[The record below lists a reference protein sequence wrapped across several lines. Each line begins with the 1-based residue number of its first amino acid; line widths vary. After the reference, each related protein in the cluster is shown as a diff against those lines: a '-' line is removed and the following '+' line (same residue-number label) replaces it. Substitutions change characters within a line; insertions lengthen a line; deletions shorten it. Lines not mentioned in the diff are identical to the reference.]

1 MVFSQQNFDKL
12 AEYIYRKS
20 GISLEHTAHYD
31 KLYKQLKK
39 RASEENYSSFRS
51 YFYALRFGDYK
62 DQEFESLINA
72 VTVNETYFFRENH
85 QFEILIDDVLPII
98 HENKN
103 SSEPI
108 RILSAPCSSGEEPYS
123 IALHLLEDNDLINKR
138 DFEIVGIDIDS
149 QIIEKANRGLYSE
162 RSVHALSDEVKNRYF
177 VKKNGFYELDPDIR
191 DAISF
196 TKANVFD
203 KKEMHDLGKFD
214 VIFSR
219 NMLIYFDDVS
229 RKEVAMNFY
238 NMLNP
243 KGFILLGHAEYM
255 NRIVTVFKPV
265 EFKKYIIYQK

>member
-12 AEYIYRKS
+12 SEYIYRKS

-39 RASEENYSSFRS
+39 RAKEENFSSFRS

-62 DQEFESLINA
+62 EQEFESLINA

-85 QFEILIDDVLPII
+85 QFEILVDDVLPIV
-98 HENKN
+98 HANKK
-103 SSEPI
+103 SGEPI

-123 IALHLLEDNDLINKR
+123 IALHLLEDDDLINKR
-138 DFEIVGIDIDS
+138 DFELVGIDIDS
-149 QIIEKANRGLYSE
+149 QIIEKANRGIYSE
-162 RSVHALSDEVKNRYF
+162 RSVHVLSNEIKNKYF
-177 VKKNGFYELDPDIR
+177 VKKNASYELDPDIR
-191 DAISF
+191 GAISF
-196 TKANVFD
+196 KKANVFD

-265 EFKKYIIYQK
+265 EFKKHIIYQK

>member
-1 MVFSQQNFDKL
+1 MVFSEQNFEKL
-12 AEYIYRKS
+12 AKYIYHKS

-31 KLYKQLKK
+31 KLYKQIKK
-39 RASEENYSSFRS
+39 RSKDENYSSFRS
-51 YFYALRFGDYK
+51 YFYALRFGDQK
-62 DQEFESLINA
+62 EEEFESLINS

-85 QFEILIDDVLPII
+85 QFEIMIDDVLPII
-98 HENKN
+98 HANKKAG
-103 SSEPI
+103 EPI

-123 IALHLLEDNDLINKR
+123 IALHLLEDDDLINKR
-138 DFEIVGIDIDS
+138 DFELVGIDIDS
-149 QIIEKANRGLYSE
+149 QIIDKANKGIYSE
-162 RSVHALSDEVKNRYF
+162 RSVHVLSKEIKQKYF
-177 VKKNGFYELDPDIR
+177 KKKMGYYELDPDIK

-196 TKANVFD
+196 KKANVFD

-214 VIFSR
+214 LIFSR

-265 EFKKYIIYQK
+265 EFKKHIIYQK